1 MTHSLHRKGKEDA
14 LKTDY
19 VILAMRAAGIHDK
32 TPEAKEIAR
41 EKLLRIGEILNQHKP
56 TNIMIPRLQ
65 RFSPAITASFDNV
78 EVVKQILQ
86 TLKQEDLGI
95 SIVTS
100 GLLTEIQRISKEVGL
115 KPHSVHLSL
124 GVFGVKKD
132 ELLPSEKIL
141 EVTTQCGHHCV
152 SPQSVEHYVELIK
165 KGKISVK
172 DAAQELAKP
181 CICGI
186 TNPTRISEILHQL
199 TA

>member
-14 LKTDY
+14 LQSDY
-19 VILAMRAAGIHDK
+19 VILAMRARGIHDK
-32 TPEAKEIAR
+32 TPEEKEIAR
-41 EKLLRIGEILNQHKP
+41 EKLLRIGEILNQHQP
-56 TNIMIPRLQ
+56 TNIMKPRLQ
-65 RFSPAITASFDNV
+65 RFSPAITASFNNV
-78 EVVKQILQ
+78 NVIKEVLQ

-95 SIVTS
+95 SIVAS
-100 GLLTEIQRISKEVGL
+100 GLLSEIQRVAKEVQL

-124 GVFGVKKD
+124 GVFGSKKE

-165 KGKISVK
+165 KGTISIN
-172 DAAQELAKP
+172 DAVQELAKP
-181 CICGI
+181 CVCGI
-186 TNPTRISEILHQL
+186 TNPTRISQILHQL